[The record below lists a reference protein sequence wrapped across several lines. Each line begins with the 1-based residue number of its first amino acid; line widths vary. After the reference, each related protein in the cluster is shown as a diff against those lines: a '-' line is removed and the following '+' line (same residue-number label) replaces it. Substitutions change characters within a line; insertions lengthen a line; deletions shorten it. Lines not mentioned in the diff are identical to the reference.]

1 MFPKQ
6 EFTCEENPGNDVLT
20 VAESN
25 YDVDSVY
32 VTASEHNGAGVMT
45 HHIGFF
51 LTPHDA
57 VLLGGRL
64 MREGLI
70 KYQKGAK

>member
-1 MFPKQ
+1 
-6 EFTCEENPGNDVLT
+6 
-20 VAESN
+20 
-25 YDVDSVY
+25 
-32 VTASEHNGAGVMT
+32 MT